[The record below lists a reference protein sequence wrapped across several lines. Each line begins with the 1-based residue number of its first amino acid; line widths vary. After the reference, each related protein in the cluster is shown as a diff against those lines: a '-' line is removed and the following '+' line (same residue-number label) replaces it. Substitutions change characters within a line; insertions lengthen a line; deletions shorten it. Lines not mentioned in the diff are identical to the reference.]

1 MTSVNIIFH
10 YKAEIRFAVI
20 LTAIVALSIW
30 ASHFI
35 PEEYF
40 DSAITPI
47 LMSAS
52 TAVALCCAWISF
64 RHTEGYRMRRIWGWT
79 LLLWGILDGLYVISW
94 LFMGKPVMNMG
105 AYELTT
111 MELALGNLLGW
122 SLLMFPTEALR
133 PGWLNVR
140 RALYQLLPMFALVA
154 LDYFLPVN
162 LRLLVALYPVFLLAL
177 LFTHVREY
185 RLWCEDNF
193 SSLEDIDEKSI
204 LRYMSLGLLVGLVY
218 FYMCVSHDHARGFT
232 QQWLAIFA
240 LAYGTDLVLF
250 RRDPWEQVMQSIKS
264 ETTKED
270 VQSQPNEEYRRAL
283 EEWMEKEKPYRNP
296 NFKLVD
302 LQGVLPMNRTY
313 LSQFI
318 HSEYDC
324 SFYLFVNRY
333 RVEEAKRLMK
343 EDPDIKMADVS
354 LSCGFSSP
362 SVFSRTFTAI
372 AGLSPS
378 EWQKM

>member
-1 MTSVNIIFH
+1 
-10 YKAEIRFAVI
+10 
-20 LTAIVALSIW
+20 
-30 ASHFI
+30 
-35 PEEYF
+35 
-40 DSAITPI
+40 
-47 LMSAS
+47 
-52 TAVALCCAWISF
+52 
-64 RHTEGYRMRRIWGWT
+64 MRRIWGWT

-218 FYMCVSHDHARGFT
+218 FYMCVSHDHAR
-232 QQWLAIFA
+232 
-240 LAYGTDLVLF
+240 
-250 RRDPWEQVMQSIKS
+250 
-264 ETTKED
+264 
-270 VQSQPNEEYRRAL
+270 
-283 EEWMEKEKPYRNP
+283 
-296 NFKLVD
+296 
-302 LQGVLPMNRTY
+302 
-313 LSQFI
+313 
-318 HSEYDC
+318 
-324 SFYLFVNRY
+324 
-333 RVEEAKRLMK
+333 
-343 EDPDIKMADVS
+343 
-354 LSCGFSSP
+354 
-362 SVFSRTFTAI
+362 
-372 AGLSPS
+372 
-378 EWQKM
+378 

>member
-30 ASHFI
+30 ASRFI

-204 LRYMSLGLLVGLVY
+204 LRYMSVGFLVALVY

-250 RRDPWEQVMQSIKS
+250 RRDPWEQMMQSIKS

-378 EWQKM
+378 EWQKI